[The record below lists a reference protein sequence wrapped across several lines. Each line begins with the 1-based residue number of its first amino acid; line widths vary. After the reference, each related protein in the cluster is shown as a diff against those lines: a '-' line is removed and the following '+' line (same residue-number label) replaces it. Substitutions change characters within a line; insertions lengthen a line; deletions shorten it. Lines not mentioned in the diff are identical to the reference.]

1 MRDFLA
7 QIAQLSIEKQK
18 YLWEHLEELT
28 DVFPL
33 SFFQQRLWLQEQ
45 LEPDTSLNTL
55 FFSLNIEGPLSFS
68 ALERSLQEI
77 VRRHEILRTVFATL
91 DGKPVQ
97 IVLSFQANPLP
108 VIALTEF
115 RDEARWQEAER
126 IMREK
131 ASEPFDLA
139 RGPLFSCWLLRLH
152 EQKHVLLL
160 HVHHIV
166 FDGWSQDLFFQELS
180 ALYNAFSQGK
190 SSPLPELQLQYIDY
204 AVWQQKQLAG
214 ERLQTLQRFWREVLN
229 EAPGELSWFT
239 DFPRPATQTHR
250 GKTVRHTITDATVKR
265 VKVLCAEEQATLFM
279 VLLAAFVCLLNK
291 QTAQDDL
298 VIGTPVAHRPSIETA
313 SLIGPFLN
321 ILPLRVQV
329 RQEETCRQLL
339 QAIRQVTLAAYEH
352 QDMPFEK
359 VIELL
364 NIQRNLSFNPL
375 FQVFFNLLN
384 FHKTPVTLQ
393 GLIVEPSLSFDIG
406 AKFDLTLY
414 VQEEDTSLSL
424 TLVYNPDLFME
435 ERIAFLLSQYEYV
448 VQQIVEQPDQQIQNI
463 SLVSSEEQSLL
474 PDPRQQTE
482 AFWYGPIQQSV
493 MRWALKQPERIA
505 LSEQGGIQLTYREL
519 EDMSSNLAW
528 KWSALGLG
536 KGDIIAIYGC
546 RCATLPVAILG
557 ALKAGCAYTILD
569 PAYPDARLCTYL
581 DITRPRGFCHI
592 EAAGPLPTAL
602 TSCLRKLHVHLL
614 GIESLEQLR
623 ESDGG
628 KKSFSVEISANDLA
642 CITFTSGS
650 TGGPKGVLGRH
661 DPLTHFLPWQERT
674 FELGSSDRF
683 SLLSGLSHDPLQ
695 RDIFT
700 ALWPGATIF
709 IPRESDA
716 RDPLRL
722 FTWARDKKITVM
734 HLTPALLRLLIGGA
748 TVQKDV
754 LPCLRY
760 VFVVGDILK
769 YADVMAL
776 EAIAPQ
782 ATCVNLY
789 GSTETQRS
797 VGYYIVPR
805 AHELS
810 HAHFLQ
816 RKASIPL
823 GRGVENVQLLVL
835 NHGQVAGVGEIGEI
849 YVRSRHLAAGY
860 LADPLLTEQRFLPNP
875 YTQDRDDR
883 LYRTGDIGRF
893 LPDGNVEF
901 LGRRD
906 QQVKIR
912 GFRVD
917 PGEIEFVLSQHPLV
931 WECAVLP
938 SPASTDSHPTLLA
951 YVSAK
956 PGQTLDEERIHQF
969 LKGRLPEY
977 MVPAAVVVL
986 PTLPKTP
993 NGKIDHARLR
1003 AITPVLQKKQAEIQW
1018 PQTALERRIAAIWCE
1033 VLKKE
1038 AIGLDENFFDLGG
1051 NSLLI
1056 AEAHVKICQEFSL
1069 HLSLLDLFRNPTVAY
1084 LARSISQKEP
1094 NALPR
1099 EDIIERATR
1108 QRAILAQ
1115 RKPAR
1120 AKEKGT
1126 DE

>member
-1 MRDFLA
+1 
-7 QIAQLSIEKQK
+7 
-18 YLWEHLEELT
+18 
-28 DVFPL
+28 
-33 SFFQQRLWLQEQ
+33 
-45 LEPDTSLNTL
+45 
-55 FFSLNIEGPLSFS
+55 
-68 ALERSLQEI
+68 
-77 VRRHEILRTVFATL
+77 
-91 DGKPVQ
+91 
-97 IVLSFQANPLP
+97 
-108 VIALTEF
+108 
-115 RDEARWQEAER
+115 
-126 IMREK
+126 
-131 ASEPFDLA
+131 
-139 RGPLFSCWLLRLH
+139 
-152 EQKHVLLL
+152 
-160 HVHHIV
+160 
-166 FDGWSQDLFFQELS
+166 
-180 ALYNAFSQGK
+180 
-190 SSPLPELQLQYIDY
+190 
-204 AVWQQKQLAG
+204 
-214 ERLQTLQRFWREVLN
+214 
-229 EAPGELSWFT
+229 
-239 DFPRPATQTHR
+239 
-250 GKTVRHTITDATVKR
+250 
-265 VKVLCAEEQATLFM
+265 
-279 VLLAAFVCLLNK
+279 
-291 QTAQDDL
+291 
-298 VIGTPVAHRPSIETA
+298 
-313 SLIGPFLN
+313 
-321 ILPLRVQV
+321 
-329 RQEETCRQLL
+329 
-339 QAIRQVTLAAYEH
+339 
-352 QDMPFEK
+352 
-359 VIELL
+359 
-364 NIQRNLSFNPL
+364 
-375 FQVFFNLLN
+375 
-384 FHKTPVTLQ
+384 
-393 GLIVEPSLSFDIG
+393 
-406 AKFDLTLY
+406 
-414 VQEEDTSLSL
+414 
-424 TLVYNPDLFME
+424 
-435 ERIAFLLSQYEYV
+435 
-448 VQQIVEQPDQQIQNI
+448 
-463 SLVSSEEQSLL
+463 
-474 PDPRQQTE
+474 
-482 AFWYGPIQQSV
+482 
-493 MRWALKQPERIA
+493 
-505 LSEQGGIQLTYREL
+505 
-519 EDMSSNLAW
+519 
-528 KWSALGLG
+528 
-536 KGDIIAIYGC
+536 
-546 RCATLPVAILG
+546 
-557 ALKAGCAYTILD
+557 
-569 PAYPDARLCTYL
+569 
-581 DITRPRGFCHI
+581 
-592 EAAGPLPTAL
+592 
-602 TSCLRKLHVHLL
+602 
-614 GIESLEQLR
+614 
-623 ESDGG
+623 
-628 KKSFSVEISANDLA
+628 
-642 CITFTSGS
+642 
-650 TGGPKGVLGRH
+650 
-661 DPLTHFLPWQERT
+661 
-674 FELGSSDRF
+674 
-683 SLLSGLSHDPLQ
+683 
-695 RDIFT
+695 
-700 ALWPGATIF
+700 
-709 IPRESDA
+709 
-716 RDPLRL
+716 
-722 FTWARDKKITVM
+722 
-734 HLTPALLRLLIGGA
+734 
-748 TVQKDV
+748 
-754 LPCLRY
+754 
-760 VFVVGDILK
+760 
-769 YADVMAL
+769 MAL

-977 MVPAAVVVL
+977 MVPAAVVIL

-1003 AITPVLQKKQAEIQW
+1003 AITPVLQKKQTEIQW

-1084 LARSISQKEP
+1084 LARSISQKES